1 MKSEAMCVCVCVCI
15 SDLWDDWTKENMCRK
30 FALINL
36 PVFVRF
42 FYLCCCTYIYFLD
55 TSPFLVVDLPL
66 MESFLPTRALT
77 IVLNLVESYNV

>member
-1 MKSEAMCVCVCVCI
+1 MKSEAMCVCLCVCI

-42 FYLCCCTYIYFLD
+42 FYLCCCVYIYFLD
-55 TSPFLVVDLPL
+55 TSPSLVVDLPL
-66 MESFLPTRALT
+66 MEFSPYKSSD
-77 IVLNLVESYNV
+77 NCVEFGGKL